1 MIQKGLLAQ
10 HFKGVA
16 VKRLSA
22 VETDP
27 GTSNQHEFNGVSEL
41 KKIFGSEK
49 GNFPAR
55 FIWLGDEQEAI
66 TEDGF
71 VTWYDARERH
81 PTRSEYRLFYSTT
94 GVMPGLA
101 KEGDTV
107 FICARTD
114 NTVLVVVAPPES
126 NIESQLAWLF
136 GLPEQPKLT
145 FQAQQI
151 PGNDSGKVD
160 FAVRYILDEL
170 GIDTE
175 EDTDG
180 FDELLAKFGNKF
192 PAMKVFSEFARDTL
206 KNVSPHDDPDAVILE
221 WMEREELL
229 FKRLERHIVG
239 ERLKHGFMSGKDSD
253 IDGFMDFSLSVQNRR
268 KARAGAALE
277 NHLEVLF
284 KERGILHGRG
294 CITENKNKPDFL
306 FPGCAS
312 YADAA
317 FPAASLTMLGAKS
330 TLKDRWRQVLSEAQ
344 RIETKHLL
352 TLSPGISVNQ
362 TDEMKSKK
370 LQLVVPAK
378 LHTTYQAAQQGWLM
392 SLGQFCDLVIDR
404 QKSAG

>member
-10 HFKGVA
+10 HFRGVA

-27 GTSNQHEFNGVSEL
+27 STSNQHEFNGVGEL

-49 GNFPAR
+49 ANFPTR

-66 TEDGF
+66 SDDGF

-81 PTRSEYRLFYSTT
+81 PTRSEFRLFYSKTA
-94 GVMPGLA
+94 VMPGLA
-101 KEGDTV
+101 KEGDTLFV
-107 FICARTD
+107 CARTD
-114 NTVLVVVAPPES
+114 NTVLAVIAPPES

-151 PGNDSGKVD
+151 PSNDDGKLD

-170 GIDTE
+170 GIEADQ
-175 EDTDG
+175 DTDG
-180 FDELLAKFGNKF
+180 FDEALAKFGAKF
-192 PAMKVFSEFARDTL
+192 PSTRVFSEFARSTL
-206 KNVSPHDDPDAVILE
+206 KHVSALDDADVVILE

-239 ERLKHGFMSGKDSD
+239 ERLKQGFMAGKDSD
-253 IDGFMDFSLSVQNRR
+253 VDGFMDFSLSVQNRR

-284 KERGILHGRG
+284 KERGIRHGRG
-294 CITENKNKPDFL
+294 CVTENKNKPDFL
-306 FPGCAS
+306 FPGCAA
-312 YADAA
+312 YADPA
-317 FPAASLTMLGAKS
+317 FPAEALTMLGAKS
-330 TLKDRWRQVLSEAQ
+330 TLKDRWRQVLSEAA
-344 RIETKHLL
+344 RIQTKHLL

-362 TDEMKSKK
+362 TDEMRSKN
-370 LQLVVPAK
+370 LQLIVPAK
-378 LHTTYQAAQQGWLM
+378 LQATYQPCQQSWLM
-392 SLGQFCDLVIDR
+392 GLEQFIELVLSR
-404 QKSAG
+404 HN